1 MLNFI
6 LNNTIFDYIIIILFF
21 INFILTMIIDLKEQ
35 KKELKSLFLLDNIKQ
50 IKIGT
55 MIIAIIISVILTYI
69 KFSNLIRT
77 IIYFILPAIL
87 LIKNIFDTYKK
98 EQSLSIDD
106 KYSKLWSI
114 CIFIIFF
121 SSKSIPVYYDFLS
134 PLNHNLKEILLISY
148 LLMKIILFTFIFLIN
163 IAILLSNI
171 NILKP
176 FKFKDSKTNGK
187 FYKFKDYNF
196 YFYNKSNSKIYLI
209 IDTLIYFL
217 LSIPTILFN
226 LINIIYL
233 KFCTEL
239 KLFKNYIIK
248 IVYNFNNNSNK
259 VIRKITNIS
268 IIIAFSIVHIITIIN
283 SSLFNDKIVQIYSFL
298 STVILIPFIYDS
310 IKSKPQS

>member
-69 KFSNLIRT
+69 NFSNLIRT

-87 LIKNIFDTYKK
+87 LIKNIFNTYKK

-134 PLNHNLKEILLISY
+134 PLNHNLKEILLIIY
-148 LLMKIILFTFIFLIN
+148 LLMKIILFTFIFLTN

-171 NILKP
+171 SILKI
-176 FKFKDSKTNGK
+176 FNFKDSKTNDI
-187 FYKFKDYNF
+187 FYTFKDYNF
-196 YFYNKSNSKIYLI
+196 HFYNKSNSKIYLI

-259 VIRKITNIS
+259 VIKKITNIS
-268 IIIAFSIVHIITIIN
+268 IIIAFSIVHIITVIN

-310 IKSKPQS
+310 IKSKP

>member
-35 KKELKSLFLLDNIKQ
+35 RKELKSLFLLDNIKQ

-55 MIIAIIISVILTYI
+55 MIIAIIISTIITYI
-69 KFSNLIRT
+69 KFCNLIRT
-77 IIYFILPAIL
+77 LIYFVLPAVL

-121 SSKSIPVYYDFLS
+121 SSKSIPIYYKFLS
-134 PLNHNLKEILLISY
+134 PLNHNLKKILLIIY
-148 LLMKIILFTFIFLIN
+148 LLMKVILFTFIFLTS

-171 NILKP
+171 SILKP
-176 FKFKDSKTNGK
+176 FNLKDSKTNDI

-196 YFYNKSNSKIYLI
+196 HFYKKTNSKTCLI
-209 IDTLIYFL
+209 VDVLIYFL

-233 KFCTEL
+233 KLRKKL
-239 KLFKNYIIK
+239 KLFKNHIIK
-248 IVYNFNNNSNK
+248 IVYNFNNNNNK

-268 IIIAFSIVHIITIIN
+268 IIITFSLVHIIIIIN

-310 IKSKPQS
+310 IKSK

>member
-35 KKELKSLFLLDNIKQ
+35 RKELKSLFLLDNIKQ

-55 MIIAIIISVILTYI
+55 MIIAIIISTIITYI

-77 IIYFILPAIL
+77 LIYFVLPAVL

-98 EQSLSIDD
+98 EQPLSIDD

-121 SSKSIPVYYDFLS
+121 SSKSIPICYKFLS
-134 PLNHNLKEILLISY
+134 PLNHNLKEILLIIY
-148 LLMKIILFTFIFLIN
+148 LLMKVILFTFIFLTN

-171 NILKP
+171 SILKP
-176 FKFKDSKTNGK
+176 FNLKDSKTNDI

-196 YFYNKSNSKIYLI
+196 HFYKKTNSKTCLI
-209 IDTLIYFL
+209 VDVLIYFL

-233 KFCTEL
+233 KLRTKL
-239 KLFKNYIIK
+239 KLFKNHIIK

-268 IIIAFSIVHIITIIN
+268 IIITFSLVHIITIIN

-310 IKSKPQS
+310 IKSK

>member
-35 KKELKSLFLLDNIKQ
+35 RKELKSLFLLDNIKQ

-55 MIIAIIISVILTYI
+55 MIIAIIISTIITYI
-69 KFSNLIRT
+69 KFCNLIRT
-77 IIYFILPAIL
+77 LIYFVLPAVL

-121 SSKSIPVYYDFLS
+121 SSKSIPIYYKFLS
-134 PLNHNLKEILLISY
+134 PLNHNLKKILLIIY
-148 LLMKIILFTFIFLIN
+148 LLMKVILFTFIFLTS

-171 NILKP
+171 SILKP
-176 FKFKDSKTNGK
+176 FNLKDSKTNDI

-196 YFYNKSNSKIYLI
+196 HFYKKTNSKTCLI
-209 IDTLIYFL
+209 VDVLIYFL

-233 KFCTEL
+233 KLRKKL
-239 KLFKNYIIK
+239 KLFKNHIIK
-248 IVYNFNNNSNK
+248 IVYNFNNNNNK

-268 IIIAFSIVHIITIIN
+268 IIITFSLVHIITIIN

-310 IKSKPQS
+310 IKSK

>member
-35 KKELKSLFLLDNIKQ
+35 RKELKSLFLLDNIKQ

-55 MIIAIIISVILTYI
+55 MIIAIIISTIITYI
-69 KFSNLIRT
+69 KFCNLIRT
-77 IIYFILPAIL
+77 LIYFVLPAVL

-121 SSKSIPVYYDFLS
+121 SSKSIPIYYKFLS
-134 PLNHNLKEILLISY
+134 PLNHNLKEILLIIY
-148 LLMKIILFTFIFLIN
+148 LLMKVILFTFIFLTS

-171 NILKP
+171 SILKP
-176 FKFKDSKTNGK
+176 FNLKDSKTNDI
-187 FYKFKDYNF
+187 FYKLNDYNF
-196 YFYNKSNSKIYLI
+196 HFYKKTNSKTYLI
-209 IDTLIYFL
+209 VDVLIYFL

-233 KFCTEL
+233 KLRKKL
-239 KLFKNYIIK
+239 KLFKNHIIK
-248 IVYNFNNNSNK
+248 IVYNFNNNNNK

-268 IIIAFSIVHIITIIN
+268 IIITFSLVHIIIIIN

-310 IKSKPQS
+310 IKSK

>member
-35 KKELKSLFLLDNIKQ
+35 RKELKSLFLLDNIKQ

-55 MIIAIIISVILTYI
+55 MIIAIIISTIITYI
-69 KFSNLIRT
+69 KFCNLIRT
-77 IIYFILPAIL
+77 LIYFVLPAVL

-121 SSKSIPVYYDFLS
+121 SSKSIPIYYKFLS
-134 PLNHNLKEILLISY
+134 PLNHNLKEILLIIY
-148 LLMKIILFTFIFLIN
+148 LLMKVILFTFIFLTS

-171 NILKP
+171 SILKP
-176 FKFKDSKTNGK
+176 FNLKDSKTNDI
-187 FYKFKDYNF
+187 FYKFNDYNF
-196 YFYNKSNSKIYLI
+196 HFYKKTNSKTYLI
-209 IDTLIYFL
+209 VDVLIYFL

-233 KFCTEL
+233 KLRKKL
-239 KLFKNYIIK
+239 KLFKNHIIK
-248 IVYNFNNNSNK
+248 IVYNFNNNNNK

-268 IIIAFSIVHIITIIN
+268 IIITFSLVHIIIIIN

-310 IKSKPQS
+310 IKSK

>member
-35 KKELKSLFLLDNIKQ
+35 RKELKSLFLLDNIKQ

-55 MIIAIIISVILTYI
+55 MIIAIIISTIITYI
-69 KFSNLIRT
+69 KFCNLIRT
-77 IIYFILPAIL
+77 LIYFVLPAVL

-121 SSKSIPVYYDFLS
+121 SSKSIPIYYKFLS
-134 PLNHNLKEILLISY
+134 PLNHNLKEILLIIY
-148 LLMKIILFTFIFLIN
+148 LLMKVILFTFIFLTS

-171 NILKP
+171 SILKP
-176 FKFKDSKTNGK
+176 FNLKDSKTNDI
-187 FYKFKDYNF
+187 FYKFNDYNF
-196 YFYNKSNSKIYLI
+196 HFYKKTNSKTYLI
-209 IDTLIYFL
+209 VDVLIYFL

-233 KFCTEL
+233 KLRKKL
-239 KLFKNYIIK
+239 KLFKNHIIK
-248 IVYNFNNNSNK
+248 IVYNFNNKNNK

-268 IIIAFSIVHIITIIN
+268 IIITFSLVHIIIIIN

-310 IKSKPQS
+310 IKSK

>member
-35 KKELKSLFLLDNIKQ
+35 RKELKSLFLLDNVKQ

-55 MIIAIIISVILTYI
+55 MIIAIIISTIITYI
-69 KFSNLIRT
+69 KFCNLIRT
-77 IIYFILPAIL
+77 LIYFVLPAVL

-121 SSKSIPVYYDFLS
+121 SSKSIPIYYKFLS
-134 PLNHNLKEILLISY
+134 PLNHNLKKILLIIY
-148 LLMKIILFTFIFLIN
+148 LLMKVILFTFIFLTS

-171 NILKP
+171 SILKP
-176 FKFKDSKTNGK
+176 FNLKDSKTNDI

-196 YFYNKSNSKIYLI
+196 HFYKKTNSKTCLI
-209 IDTLIYFL
+209 VDVLIYFL

-233 KFCTEL
+233 KLRKKL
-239 KLFKNYIIK
+239 KLFKNHIIK
-248 IVYNFNNNSNK
+248 IVYNFNNNNNK

-268 IIIAFSIVHIITIIN
+268 IIITFSLVHIITIIN

-310 IKSKPQS
+310 IKSK

>member
-1 MLNFI
+1 
-6 LNNTIFDYIIIILFF
+6 
-21 INFILTMIIDLKEQ
+21 
-35 KKELKSLFLLDNIKQ
+35 
-50 IKIGT
+50 
-55 MIIAIIISVILTYI
+55 MIIAIIISTIITYI

-77 IIYFILPAIL
+77 LIYFVLPAVL

-121 SSKSIPVYYDFLS
+121 SSKSIPIYYKFLS
-134 PLNHNLKEILLISY
+134 PLNHNLKEILLIIY
-148 LLMKIILFTFIFLIN
+148 LLMKVILFTFIFLTS

-171 NILKP
+171 SILKP
-176 FKFKDSKTNGK
+176 FNLKDSKTNDI
-187 FYKFKDYNF
+187 FYKFNDYNF
-196 YFYNKSNSKIYLI
+196 HFYKKTNSKTYLI
-209 IDTLIYFL
+209 VDVLIYFL

-233 KFCTEL
+233 KLRKKL
-239 KLFKNYIIK
+239 KLFKNHIIK
-248 IVYNFNNNSNK
+248 IVYNFNNNNNK

-268 IIIAFSIVHIITIIN
+268 IIITFSLVHIIIIIN

-310 IKSKPQS
+310 IKSK